1 MCVLSSWWAE
11 GVILCLYADDILI
24 FGTNINLIN
33 EVKSFCQ
40 RFFYMKEM
48 IGADANLNINLIKGL
63 FGLVVSR
70 GKVLVSCNKSCCE
83 LCAAEKL

>member
-1 MCVLSSWWAE
+1 MRSSP
-11 GVILCLYADDILI
+11 
-24 FGTNINLIN
+24 F
-33 EVKSFCQ
+33 VKD
-40 RFFYMKEM
+40 FFYMKEM
-48 IGADANLNINLIKGL
+48 RGVDVNLNINLIKGL